1 MMQLCS
7 EFSSNAR
14 HSVLSVM
21 QRFIAAANNM
31 DETILVP
38 SLLRDVPLEDE
49 EGDPQGS
56 NFNNNNHH
64 HPHPHPLL
72 RGSEEPAGPG
82 KQRDLYEHYLL
93 LKSIRNDIEW
103 GLRQRERAGAAGL
116 LGVSVMQEEGEG
128 GAGEADADLESQFR
142 YHLRGLFAV
151 LSKLTAQAD
160 LLTRRYKR
168 EIGGGAL

>member
-56 NFNNNNHH
+56 NLNNNNPH
-64 HPHPHPLL
+64 HPL
-72 RGSEEPAGPG
+72 RDSEEPAGPG

-116 LGVSVMQEEGEG
+116 LGVSVPQEEGEG
-128 GAGEADADLESQFR
+128 GDADADLESQFR